1 MRSSWFA
8 LGFSALATSAM
19 AADLP
24 RKAPP
29 VPVQPVQAVNW
40 TGLYVGVHGGYSW
53 GKWEGDLTFDP
64 GGGPIEVFDPA
75 HRTIDGH
82 GWLAGGQVGFNYQV
96 NAFVFG
102 LEADASWTNL
112 KGNGSFNTGPGDFNW
127 QIGSQLDWFGT
138 VRGRAGVAFDRFLI
152 YATGGAAFGQSK
164 ADLIVTNII
173 PCCLVTATASAKEN
187 HVGWTAGAGVEWM
200 YSRNWSI
207 KAEYLHVDLGAA
219 DYRFAGT
226 TFVGT
231 PHTTD
236 SMLGDL
242 KFDLVRAGLNYRF

>member
-1 MRSSWFA
+1 
-8 LGFSALATSAM
+8 
-19 AADLP
+19 
-24 RKAPP
+24 
-29 VPVQPVQAVNW
+29 
-40 TGLYVGVHGGYSW
+40 
-53 GKWEGDLTFDP
+53 
-64 GGGPIEVFDPA
+64 
-75 HRTIDGH
+75 
-82 GWLAGGQVGFNYQV
+82 
-96 NAFVFG
+96 
-102 LEADASWTNL
+102 
-112 KGNGSFNTGPGDFNW
+112 
-127 QIGSQLDWFGT
+127 
-138 VRGRAGVAFDRFLI
+138 
-152 YATGGAAFGQSK
+152 
-164 ADLIVTNII
+164 
-173 PCCLVTATASAKEN
+173 LVTATASAKEN